1 MKKFFLVFVLFVLVF
16 SSISEAR
23 PISFSIKVNYGTP
36 DDRGGCK
43 QEFGI
48 CSIIIS
54 LRAVGGSVDQ
64 GSQTLDVNG
73 EIVNNM
79 LVMKS
84 PFAIK
89 ENGRN
94 AKGAFAFTISKE
106 TPVDPALA
114 KELGVDK
121 LSILPG
127 EYEFKGNTLALK
139 ISAPRDMST
148 GQSSGKSILPTVN
161 KKNIAIDE
169 PGVQQTSTPKG
180 TYDVKA
186 NKK

>member
-1 MKKFFLVFVLFVLVF
+1 MRKFLLVFVVFVLAFGSV
-16 SSISEAR
+16 SEAK
-23 PISFSIKVNYGTP
+23 PINFSIKVNYGTP
-36 DDRGGCK
+36 DDKGGCK

-54 LRAVGGSVDQ
+54 LKTVGASVDQ
-64 GSQTLDVNG
+64 GSQTLEVKG
-73 EIVNNM
+73 EIINNM
-79 LVMKS
+79 LVVNS

-114 KELGVDK
+114 KELGVEK
-121 LSILPG
+121 LSLLPG
-127 EYEFKGNTLALK
+127 QYEFKGNTLALK

-148 GQSSGKSILPTVN
+148 GQSSGKSVLPTVN

-169 PGVQQTSTPKG
+169 PGVQKTSTPG
-180 TYDVKA
+180 ATYDVKA

>member
-1 MKKFFLVFVLFVLVF
+1 M
-16 SSISEAR
+16 
-23 PISFSIKVNYGTP
+23 N
-36 DDRGGCK
+36 
-43 QEFGI
+43 
-48 CSIIIS
+48 
-54 LRAVGGSVDQ
+54 
-64 GSQTLDVNG
+64 
-73 EIVNNM
+73 
-79 LVMKS
+79 S

-114 KELGVDK
+114 KELGVEK

-127 EYEFKGNTLALK
+127 QYEFKGNTLALK
-139 ISAPRDMST
+139 ILSPRDLST
-148 GQSSGKSILPTVN
+148 GQSTGKSVLPTVN

-169 PGVQQTSTPKG
+169 SGVHKTSTSG
-180 TYDVKA
+180 ATYDVKE

>member
-1 MKKFFLVFVLFVLVF
+1 MKKLFFVFVVFTLAF
-16 SSISEAR
+16 SSVSEAR
-23 PISFSIKVNYGTP
+23 PISFSIKINYGTP

-48 CSIIIS
+48 CNIIIS
-54 LRAVGGSVDQ
+54 LRAAGGSVDQ
-64 GSQTLDVNG
+64 GSQTLEVKG

-79 LVMKS
+79 LVMNS

-114 KELGVDK
+114 KELGVEK

-127 EYEFKGNTLALK
+127 QYEFKGNTLALK
-139 ISAPRDMST
+139 ILSPRDLST
-148 GQSSGKSILPTVN
+148 GQSTGKSVLPTVN

-169 PGVQQTSTPKG
+169 SGVHKTSTSG
-180 TYDVKA
+180 ATYDVKE